1 MKRTTRLLLVP
12 LLVAGVA
19 APLSALPAAADS
31 GGRTPPALRV
41 GDGPADKD
49 AVSVVRPAGDGKV
62 GQVPVGDARLTDY
75 DAAGG
80 HAVLTG
86 GASHGLQGSPDR
98 LRPGDVIASPATAA
112 TPQGALVKVTAVHPQ
127 AGGRVAV
134 DTRPADLTDALGD
147 GTVDLRVPL
156 TAADLKAKP
165 SSTGGRVS
173 GGQAGGGGIRLDVD
187 VPMPPGVKPTE
198 GHSSALSGSL
208 EIRPELLF
216 SYERAHWY
224 SVAPSKAEIGMG
236 DDYAYDFKAH
246 AEGSAAYDTGRKPL
260 RIPAAEVD
268 VNKTVWVGP
277 VPIVLNAKIDY
288 FYDVS
293 ADGKI
298 TVDAEQRTEGRL
310 NIGARYDADHGWSA
324 LSGPEPVTRGTA
336 TRVTGT
342 ATAQAGIGAHAE
354 LGLYGSIGVTADA
367 MPYLKATV
375 RGSGGGGQPKDGK
388 RAGQTGVDDTHGEW
402 ALYGGGRLTGS
413 FFGKL
418 SVLGVKVLDHSWDF
432 PAVTYEHRLAGG
444 SS

>member
-1 MKRTTRLLLVP
+1 MKHTTRFLLVP
-12 LLVAGVA
+12 LLLAGVA

-31 GGRTPPALRV
+31 GDRTPPALRV

-49 AVSVVRPAGDGKV
+49 AVSVVRAAGDGKV
-62 GQVPVGDARLTDY
+62 GPVPVGDARLTDY

-86 GASHGLQGSPDR
+86 GASNGGQGAPDQ
-98 LRPGDVIASPATAA
+98 LRAGDVIASPATTQ

-127 AGGRVAV
+127 TGGRVAV

-147 GTVDLRVPL
+147 GTVDLRTPL
-156 TAADLKAKP
+156 TAADLRTKP
-165 SSTGGRVS
+165 SSAGGKVT
-173 GGQAGGGGIRLDVD
+173 GGQANGGGIRLDVD

-224 SVAPSKAEIGMG
+224 SIAPSKAAIGLEG
-236 DDYAYDFKAH
+236 DYTYGFKAH
-246 AEGSAAYDTGRKPL
+246 AEGTASYDTGHKPL
-260 RIPAAEVD
+260 HIPAAEVD

-277 VPIVLNAKIDY
+277 VPIVLNAKINY
-288 FYDVS
+288 FYDIS

-310 NIGARYDADHGWSA
+310 EAGARYDADHGWSA
-324 LSGPEPVTRGTA
+324 LSGPEPVTTGTA
-336 TRVTGT
+336 ARVTGA
-342 ATAQAGIGAHAE
+342 ATAKAGVGTHAE
-354 LGLYGSIGVTADA
+354 LGLYGSIGVTADV
-367 MPYLKATV
+367 MPYLKATAS
-375 RGSGGGGQPKDGK
+375 GSGGAEPPKDGK
-388 RAGQTGVDDTHGEW
+388 SAEVNDAHDAW
-402 ALYGGGRLTGS
+402 ALYGGGELTGS
-413 FFGKL
+413 FFAKL

-432 PAVTYEHRLAGG
+432 PPVTYEQRLAGG
-444 SS
+444 SV